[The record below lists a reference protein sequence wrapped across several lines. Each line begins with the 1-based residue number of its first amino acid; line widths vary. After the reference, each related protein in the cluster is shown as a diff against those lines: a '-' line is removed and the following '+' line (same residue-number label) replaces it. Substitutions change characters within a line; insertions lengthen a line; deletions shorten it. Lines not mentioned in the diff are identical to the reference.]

1 MQISRSDLYERVWTS
16 PLKKLAAEFGIS
28 DVGLAKSCRRHA
40 IPTPPMGH
48 WTSVEHGKGYP
59 RLPLPAAPH
68 GDTVTF
74 SEELSRTLRS
84 AAKVASLPNLAVEL
98 KSEASVS
105 APFAMATTS
114 ALRKVKPQAGFHT
127 AKGSGQYNCSVS
139 ESCIERAAI
148 ILDAL
153 ERGLPQI
160 GAKVVRGQEH
170 EPAFLDFDGQAVKF
184 ALTERY
190 TRSEFIPESQ
200 RSSPYPLKQYEYH
213 FTGELK
219 LAIDGYFEGRKTW
232 SDGVRARLEDKLAE
246 MLAGLA
252 GAASALRKHKADLEE
267 QRRHWAEV
275 AKIREQSEEQKRRRV
290 AFRDAFAM
298 EAEGWQR
305 HQSAKAYLAHLQQ
318 KLEAGFDLPDLS
330 AQWLAHAQQAIQ
342 DLDPTSRRLALL
354 QQGDDPGYYGP
365 FGKKLLD

>member
-1 MQISRSDLYERVWTS
+1 MQISRNDLYERVWIS
-16 PLKKLAAEFGIS
+16 PLRKLAAEFGIS

-48 WTSVEHGKGYP
+48 WTRVEHGKGYP
-59 RLPLPAAPH
+59 RPPLPAAPH

-74 SEELSRTLRS
+74 SEESSRTQRS
-84 AAKVASLPNLAVEL
+84 AAKVVPVPNLTVEL
-98 KSEASVS
+98 KSAASVS
-105 APFAMATTS
+105 APFAVATVT
-114 ALRKVKPQAGFHT
+114 ALRKVKPQAGFHI
-127 AKGSGQYNCSVS
+127 ANGSAHYNCSVS
-139 ESCIERAAI
+139 ESCLERVAV

-153 ERGLPQI
+153 ERGFPQI
-160 GAKVVRGQEH
+160 GAKVIRGEERQ
-170 EPAFLDFDGQAVKF
+170 PAFLDFDGQPVKF

-200 RSSPYPLKQYEYH
+200 RNSPYPLKQYEYH

-267 QRRHWAEV
+267 QRRRWAEE
-275 AKIREQSEEQKRRRV
+275 ARIREQTEEQKRRRA

-318 KLEAGFDLPDLS
+318 KLEAGVDLPDLS
-330 AQWLAHAQQAIQ
+330 AEWLAHAQQAIQ

>member
-1 MQISRSDLYERVWTS
+1 MQISRNNLYERVWSS
-16 PLKKLAAEFGIS
+16 PLRKLAAEFGIS

-48 WTSVEHGKGYP
+48 WTRVEHGKGYP
-59 RLPLPAAPH
+59 RPPLPAAPH

-74 SEELSRTLRS
+74 SEKLSRTQKS
-84 AAKVASLPNLAVEL
+84 AAKVLPVPNLVVEL
-98 KSEASVS
+98 KSAASVS
-105 APFAMATTS
+105 APFAVATVTT
-114 ALRKVKPQAGFHT
+114 LRKVKPQAGFHI
-127 AKGSGQYNCSVS
+127 AKGSAQYNCSVS
-139 ESCIERAAI
+139 ESCLERVAV

-160 GAKVVRGQEH
+160 GAKAVRGGEH
-170 EPAFLDFDGQAVKF
+170 QSVFLDFDGQPVKF

-200 RSSPYPLKQYEYH
+200 RNSPYPLKQYEYH

-232 SDGVRARLEDKLAE
+232 SDGVRSRLEDKLVE
-246 MLAGLA
+246 VLAGVA
-252 GAASALRKHKADLEE
+252 GAADALRKRAAELEA
-267 QRRHWAEV
+267 QRRRWAEE
-275 AKIREQSEEQKRRRV
+275 ARIREQAEEQKRGRA
-290 AFRDAFAM
+290 AFREAFAM

-305 HQSAKAYLAHLQQ
+305 HHSAKAYLAHLRQAM
-318 KLEAGFDLPDLS
+318 ETGINLPDLS
-330 AQWLAHAQQAIQ
+330 TQWLAHVQQAIQ

-354 QQGDDPGYYGP
+354 QQGYDPGYYGP
-365 FGKKLLD
+365 FGKIS